1 MTKKKKD
8 YKLTPFWKEIAEI
21 VKMPSYKGEK
31 IKLNG
36 DYVLYKKI
44 VTFLYRG
51 SAGTLYEIK
60 QALGEEKLKSFFDY
74 LIFYLSDA
82 ETPGHYYPSKLVN
95 KQIREIKQTRGL
107 FDLNDTLNQ
116 ISKVEFEKHGDKEAK
131 GWLPNESPRK
141 KKLVK

>member
-1 MTKKKKD
+1 MTKKKD

-21 VKMPSYKGEK
+21 AKTPNYKGEE
-31 IKLNG
+31 IKTNG
-36 DYVLYKKI
+36 DFILYGKI
-44 VTFLYRG
+44 ITFLYRG

-60 QALGEEKLKSFFDY
+60 QALGEEQLKSFFDY
-74 LIFYLSDA
+74 LNFYLRDA

-107 FDLNDTLNQ
+107 FNLNDTLNQ
-116 ISKVEFEKHGDKEAK
+116 ISQVEFEKHGDKEAK

>member
-1 MTKKKKD
+1 MTEKKTD

-21 VKMPSYKGEK
+21 VKTPSYKGEE
-31 IKLNG
+31 IKSNG
-36 DYVLYKKI
+36 DFILYRKI
-44 VTFLYRG
+44 ITFLYRG
-51 SAGTLYEIK
+51 SAGTLFEIK

-74 LIFYLSDA
+74 LNFYLSNA

-95 KQIREIKQTRGL
+95 KQIREL

-141 KKLVK
+141 KKMVK